1 MLWGQAHGKTE
12 HMLMH
17 MPMRIIIVR
26 FVMTSASNPKVFVVL
41 GVIISPIAYLVNRK
55 MQFYTGLYGSASN
68 SMFFGPP
75 ASLRSRAFQGC
86 RSGELT

>member
-1 MLWGQAHGKTE
+1 MRCPPAIIRMLWGQAHGKTE

-26 FVMTSASNPKVFVVL
+26 FVMTLAPDPKVFVVL

-55 MQFYTGLYGSASN
+55 MQFYVICAHFTAQPTAR
-68 SMFFGPP
+68 FR
-75 ASLRSRAFQGC
+75 RSSPSVR
-86 RSGELT
+86 RR